1 MKWTSLMILSFLL
14 LATSCASATTTVSTG
29 KSPENVI
36 PLSVPGFT
44 FIEKS
49 DRVNMPFDG
58 VEYWAY
64 SLFEPQI
71 GSEFYGKVLNLEV
84 RVHKCNDET
93 SAEEIASALAGGGT
107 TQEEIQVDSIKATLT
122 YDEDFGE
129 TAVFWWQGNLVIL
142 SDAIPPFEATIFD
155 EQSLKR
161 AALEGAKATAKN
173 L

>member
-14 LATSCASATTTVSTG
+14 LATSCASASTTVSTG

-71 GSEFYGKVLNLEV
+71 DSEFYGKVLNLEV

-93 SAEEIASALAGGGT
+93 AAEEIFSSFAEGGT
-107 TQEEIQVDSIKATLT
+107 TQEEIQFDNINAMLT

-129 TAVFWWQGNLVIL
+129 TAVFWWQSDLVIL
-142 SDAIPPFEATIFD
+142 SDAIPPFEATSFD

>member
-71 GSEFYGKVLNLEV
+71 GSEFYGKVLDLEV

-93 SAEEIASALAGGGT
+93 AAEETFSAMVEGGT
-107 TQEEIQVDSIKATLT
+107 TREEIQLDKVNAMLT

-129 TAVFWWQGNLVIL
+129 TAVFWWEGNLVIL

>member
-1 MKWTSLMILSFLL
+1 MKWTGPMVLSLLL
-14 LATSCASATTTVSTG
+14 LATSCAPAPTTMPTG
-29 KSPENVI
+29 KSPQNVI
-36 PLSVPGFT
+36 PLSVRGFT

-49 DRVNMPFDG
+49 DHVNMPFDG

-84 RVHKCNDET
+84 RVYKCNDET
-93 SAEEIASALAGGGT
+93 AAEEIFSAFAEGGT
-107 TQEEIQVDSIKATLT
+107 KQEEIRFDNINAMLT

-129 TAVFWWQGNLVIL
+129 TAVFWWQGDLVIL
-142 SDAIPPFEATIFD
+142 SDAIPPFEATSFD

>member
-1 MKWTSLMILSFLL
+1 MKWAGLMVLSLL
-14 LATSCASATTTVSTG
+14 LLVTSCTPAPTTMATG
-29 KSPENVI
+29 KSPKNVI
-36 PLSVPGFT
+36 PLSVAGFT

-49 DRVNMPFDG
+49 DRVNMSFDG

-71 GSEFYGKVLNLEV
+71 GSEFCDKVLNLEI

-93 SAEEIASALAGGGT
+93 AAEEICSAFAEGGT
-107 TQEEIQVDSIKATLT
+107 TQEKIQFDNVNAMLT

-129 TAVFWWQGNLVIL
+129 TAVFWWRGDLVIL
-142 SDAIPPFEATIFD
+142 SDAIPPFEATSFD
-155 EQSLKR
+155 KQSLKC

>member
-1 MKWTSLMILSFLL
+1 MKWTYLIVLSILFLT
-14 LATSCASATTTVSTG
+14 TSCTPSSTTKPDG
-29 KSPENVI
+29 KDPQNVI
-36 PLSVPGFT
+36 PMSVPDFT

-49 DRVNMPFDG
+49 DRVNLPFDG

-71 GSEFYGKVLNLEV
+71 DSEFYGKVLNLEV

-93 SAEEIASALAGGGT
+93 AAEGIFSAFAEGGT
-107 TQEEIQVDSIKATLT
+107 KQEEVQFDNINAMLT
-122 YDEDFGE
+122 YDEDSGE
-129 TAVFWWQGNLVIL
+129 TAVFWRKGDLVIL
-142 SDAIPPFEATIFD
+142 SDAIPPFEANSFN

>member
-1 MKWTSLMILSFLL
+1 MKRTSLMILSFLL
-14 LATSCASATTTVSTG
+14 LATSCASATTAVSTG

-44 FIEKS
+44 FVEKS

-93 SAEEIASALAGGGT
+93 AAEETFSAM
-107 TQEEIQVDSIKATLT
+107 
-122 YDEDFGE
+122 
-129 TAVFWWQGNLVIL
+129 AVRRDYTRGN
-142 SDAIPPFEATIFD
+142 SA
-155 EQSLKR
+155 
-161 AALEGAKATAKN
+161 
-173 L
+173 

>member
-1 MKWTSLMILSFLL
+1 MILSFLL
-14 LATSCASATTTVSTG
+14 LATSCASATTTVPTG

-58 VEYWAY
+58 VEYWTY

-84 RVHKCNDET
+84 RVHRCNDET
-93 SAEEIASALAGGGT
+93 AAEETFSAMAEGGT
-107 TQEEIQVDSIKATLT
+107 TQEEIQVDSVKATLT

-129 TAVFWWQGNLVIL
+129 TAVFWQQGNLVIL